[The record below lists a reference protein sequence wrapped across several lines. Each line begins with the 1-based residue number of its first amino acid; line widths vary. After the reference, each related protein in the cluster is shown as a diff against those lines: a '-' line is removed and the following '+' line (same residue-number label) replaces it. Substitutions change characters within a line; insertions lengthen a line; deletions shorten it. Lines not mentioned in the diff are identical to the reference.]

1 MVNQM
6 KKTLTLIF
14 FLLVGSAYLYAQN
27 TILRGTVSDEVGV
40 IPGVSVVIK
49 GSSKA
54 TVTDGNG
61 NFQIAVS
68 TGESITF
75 SSVGYEPQTIT
86 FDGQQN
92 VKILLKGSSV
102 SLNETVVVGYAVQK
116 KATLTGSVSAISG
129 TELNTRSVASLSTAL
144 QGKLPGVTV
153 QQTSGQPG
161 ADGANIRIRGI
172 GSINSTTFPLVLMDG
187 IETNIN
193 QIDMN
198 TVESISVLKDAAS
211 ASIYGSRASNG
222 VILITTKRGKAGTIT
237 TNYSGYSTLQR
248 PTNMPQAVSAY
259 EYLQAE
265 LNSFDNA
272 GITVS
277 PTQRQQQEL
286 LIEQQR
292 TLQPDNWN
300 RYDTDWKGETMK
312 NNALMHNHNVSISGG
327 SDKISFFGSGTFLGQ
342 DGLIPNNNFNRTNIL
357 LNADAKMLAWAKFS
371 LNTSLRQSNEL
382 TPGVGSPRSIINKAL
397 YMLPT
402 LSAARELDGNWGY
415 GKNGDNPTALANASG
430 ENRTRS
436 SEAIV
441 NGTLTITPAKGFE
454 ALGQYSL
461 RTVTGR
467 ERSLITPY
475 TVSLKGAV
483 LGTYPPQ
490 DGLTESWSQ
499 TIRNFYRFQTSYE
512 KSIDKH
518 YAKILVGY
526 QGEDNNNSSFF
537 GSKNN
542 FTLGR
547 YYLSNG
553 EGASAT
559 SGGGASEW
567 AMMSGYGR
575 INYNFNQ
582 KYLLEVNGRYDGSSR
597 FTESNRWGF
606 FPSASAGWV
615 VSEEGFMSK
624 TRSVVD
630 LLKLRISYG
639 LLGNQDIGN
648 YPYAATINTGYGYYL
663 GDGKEL
669 VDGVAQ
675 IALSNNDIT
684 WERSEQF
691 NVGIDASLF
700 SDKLTLTAD
709 YYIKNINDMLLRFPL
724 PYYAGQQPAFTNAGD
739 MQNKG
744 WEVAVGYKNRVR
756 DFTYGIN
763 VSLNDNRNK
772 ITNLN
777 GLNSQDRTMVEGFP
791 NGGIWGYLSDG
802 YYRDFDDVANSP
814 KLSGAARPGFV
825 KYKKIHSGDGVDPL
839 LIDSR
844 DQVYLGD
851 PFPHYE
857 YGINLTAGWKGLD
870 FTAFIQGVGQRSA
883 FLSGVGLRPFANGAN
898 LFRHQIDYWTPE
910 NQDAEYPILVP
921 EANSADN
928 FVRSDKWVRNAYYSR
943 LKNVVLGYT
952 LPKQF
957 AQKLKLSNMRFYVSG
972 QNLFTLSDFY
982 DGYDPEVSYGGSVGG
997 EFYPIMQTY
1006 TFGVNVN
1013 F

>member
-1 MVNQM
+1 MLHHM
-6 KKTLTLIF
+6 KRTFTLILF
-14 FLLVGSAYLYAQN
+14 FLVGTVYLYAQN
-27 TILRGTVSDEVGV
+27 TTLKGTVSDEAGV
-40 IPGVSVVIK
+40 LPGVSVLIK
-49 GSSKA
+49 GSQNG
-54 TVTDGNG
+54 TMTDQNG
-61 NFQIAVS
+61 IFQISVS
-68 TGESITF
+68 NGQILTISALGFET
-75 SSVGYEPQTIT
+75 QTIK
-86 FDGQQN
+86 FAGQQN
-92 VKILLKGSSV
+92 IKVILKSV
-102 SLNETVVVGYAVQK
+102 SFSLNETVVVGYATQK
-116 KATLTGSVSAISG
+116 KATLTGSVASISG
-129 TELNTRSVASLSTAL
+129 TELNSRSVASLSTAL

-198 TVESISVLKDAAS
+198 TVESVSVLKDAAS
-211 ASIYGSRASNG
+211 ASIYGSRAANG
-222 VILITTKRGKAGTIT
+222 VILITTKRGKAGTIN
-237 TNYSGYSTLQR
+237 TNYNAYSTLQR
-248 PTNMPQAVSAY
+248 PTNMPEVVSAY
-259 EYLQAE
+259 EYLIAE

-277 PTQRQQQEL
+277 PTQRQQQMQ
-286 LIEQQR
+286 LIEEQR

-300 RYDTDWKGETMK
+300 RYDTDWRKATMK
-312 NNALMHNHNVSISGG
+312 NNALMQNHNVSISGG
-327 SDKISFFGSGTFLGQ
+327 SDKLSFFGSGTFLGQ

-357 LNADAKMLAWAKFS
+357 LNADAKILSWAKFS

-382 TPGVGSPRSIINKAL
+382 TPGIGSPRSIINKSL

-402 LSAARELDGNWGY
+402 LSAAIELDGNWGY
-415 GKNGDNPTALANASG
+415 GKNGDNPAAAANASG
-430 ENRTRS
+430 ENVDKG

-441 NGTLTITPAKGFE
+441 SGLLTLTPMKGFE
-454 ALGQYSL
+454 VLGQYSL

-467 ERSLITPY
+467 SRSLVTPY

-483 LGTYPPQ
+483 LGAYPPQ

-512 KSIDKH
+512 KSIAKH
-518 YAKILVGY
+518 SAKILVGY

-537 GSKNN
+537 GSKQG

-553 EGASAT
+553 LGLSAT
-559 SGGGASEW
+559 SGGGASSW

-575 INYNFNQ
+575 INYDFDQ

-615 VSEEGFMSK
+615 ISRENFMNSTK
-624 TRSVVD
+624 KVID
-630 LLKLRISYG
+630 LLKLRVSYG

-648 YPYAATINTGYGYYL
+648 YPYTATVNNGYSYYL
-663 GDGKEL
+663 GDGKQL
-669 VDGVAQ
+669 ADGVAQ
-675 IALSNNDIT
+675 VALSNSDIS
-684 WERSEQF
+684 WERSKQF
-691 NVGIDASLF
+691 DVGVDVSMF
-700 SDKLTLTAD
+700 KDKLTLTAD
-709 YYIKNINDMLLRFPL
+709 YYVKKIDDMLLRFPL

-739 MQNKG
+739 MENKG
-744 WEVAVGYKNRVR
+744 WEVAIGYKNKINE
-756 DFTYGIN
+756 FNYGIT
-763 VSLNDNRNK
+763 VSVNDNRNK

-777 GLNSQDRTMVEGFP
+777 GLNSQDRTMVEGYP
-791 NGGIWGYLSDG
+791 NNGIWGYLSNG
-802 YYRDFDDVANSP
+802 YYQNIDDVANSP
-814 KLSGAARPGFV
+814 RLSGAARPGFV
-825 KYKKIHSGDGVDPL
+825 KYKKVFEGAGVNPL

-857 YGINLTAGWKGLD
+857 YGVNLTASWKNFD
-870 FTAFIQGVGQRSA
+870 FTAFIQGIGQRSA

-898 LFRHQIDYWTPE
+898 LFRHQVDYWTPD
-910 NQDAEYPILVP
+910 NPNAAYPILVP
-921 EANSADN
+921 EANSGDN
-928 FVRSDKWVRNAYYSR
+928 FVRSDKWVRNAFYSR
-943 LKNVVLGYT
+943 LKNVVLGYN
-952 LPKQF
+952 LPKQVS
-957 AQKLKLSNMRFYVSG
+957 QKLKLANVRFYVSG
-972 QNLFTLSDFY
+972 QNLFTLSNFY
-982 DGYDPEVSYGGSVGG
+982 PGYDPEVSYGGSVGG
-997 EFYPIMQTY
+997 DFYPIMQTY
-1006 TFGVNVN
+1006 TFGLNVN

>member
-1 MVNQM
+1 MLHHM
-6 KKTLTLIF
+6 KRTFTLILF
-14 FLLVGSAYLYAQN
+14 FLVGTVYLYAQN
-27 TILRGTVSDEVGV
+27 TTLKGTVSDEAGV
-40 IPGVSVVIK
+40 LPGVSVLIK
-49 GSSKA
+49 GSQ
-54 TVTDGNG
+54 NG
-61 NFQIAVS
+61 TMSDQNGIFQISVS
-68 TGESITF
+68 NGQTLTISAL
-75 SSVGYEPQTIT
+75 GYETQTIK
-86 FDGQQN
+86 FVGQQN
-92 VKILLKGSSV
+92 IKVILKSV
-102 SLNETVVVGYAVQK
+102 SFSLNETVVVGYATQK
-116 KATLTGSVSAISG
+116 KATLTGAVSTISG
-129 TELNTRSVASLSTAL
+129 AELNSRSVASLSTAL

-198 TVESISVLKDAAS
+198 TVETISVLKDAAS
-211 ASIYGSRASNG
+211 ASIYGSRAANG

-237 TNYSGYSTLQR
+237 TSYNAYSTLQR
-248 PTNMPQAVSAY
+248 PTNMPEVVSAY
-259 EYLQAE
+259 EYLIAE

-277 PTQRQQQEL
+277 PTQRQQQMQ
-286 LIEQQR
+286 LIEEQR
-292 TLQPDNWN
+292 TLKPDNWN
-300 RYDTDWKGETMK
+300 RYDTDWRKATMK

-342 DGLIPNNNFNRTNIL
+342 DGLIPNNNFSRTNIL
-357 LNADAKMLAWAKFS
+357 LNADAKIFSWAKFS

-382 TPGVGSPRSIINKAL
+382 TPGIGSPRSIINKSL

-402 LSAARELDGNWGY
+402 LSAAIELDGNWGY
-415 GKNGDNPTALANASG
+415 GKNGDNPAAAANASG
-430 ENRTRS
+430 ENKDRG

-441 NGTLTITPAKGFE
+441 GGTLTLTPLKGFE
-454 ALGQYSL
+454 VLGQYAL

-467 ERSLITPY
+467 SRSLVTPY

-483 LGTYPPQ
+483 LGAYPPQ

-499 TIRNFYRFQTSYE
+499 TIRNFYRFQTSYV
-512 KSIDKH
+512 KSIAKH
-518 YAKILVGY
+518 TATVLVGY

-537 GSKNN
+537 GSKQG

-553 EGASAT
+553 LGLSAT
-559 SGGGASEW
+559 SGGGASSW

-575 INYNFNQ
+575 VNYDFDQ
-582 KYLLEVNGRYDGSSR
+582 KYLLEVSGRYDGSSR

-615 VSEEGFMSK
+615 ISRENFMSSTK
-624 TRSVVD
+624 NVID
-630 LLKLRISYG
+630 LLKLRVTYG

-648 YPYAATINTGYGYYL
+648 YPYTATINTGYGYYL
-663 GDGKEL
+663 GDGKQL
-669 VDGVAQ
+669 ADGVAQ
-675 IALSNNDIT
+675 VALSNSDIS
-684 WERSEQF
+684 WERSKQF
-691 NVGIDASLF
+691 DVGVDLSMF
-700 SDKLTLTAD
+700 KDKLTLGAS
-709 YYIKNINDMLLRFPL
+709 YYVKKIEDMLLRFPL

-739 MQNKG
+739 MENKG
-744 WEVAVGYKNRVR
+744 WEVAIGYKNNIR
-756 DFTYGIN
+756 DFNYGIT
-763 VSLNDNRNK
+763 VSVNDNRNK

-777 GLNSQDRTMVEGFP
+777 GLNSQDRTMVEGYP
-791 NGGIWGYLSDG
+791 NNGIWGYLSDG
-802 YYRDFDDVANSP
+802 YYQNIDDVAKSP
-814 KLSGAARPGFV
+814 RLSGAARPGFV
-825 KYKKIHSGDGVDPL
+825 KYKKVFEGAGVDPL
-839 LIDSR
+839 LIDAR

-857 YGINLTAGWKGLD
+857 YGVNLTAGWKNFD
-870 FTAFIQGVGQRSA
+870 FTAFIQGIGQRSA

-898 LFRHQIDYWTPE
+898 LFRHQVDYWTPD
-910 NQDAEYPILVP
+910 NPNAAYPVLVP

-928 FVRSDKWVRNAYYSR
+928 FVRSDKWVRNAFYSR
-943 LKNVVLGYT
+943 LKNVVLGYN

-957 AQKLKLSNMRFYVSG
+957 SQKLKLANVRFYVSG
-972 QNLFTLSDFY
+972 QNLFTLSNFY
-982 DGYDPEVSYGGSVGG
+982 PGYDPEVSYGGSVGG
-997 EFYPIMQTY
+997 DFYPIMQTY
-1006 TFGVNVN
+1006 TFGLNVN

>member
-1 MVNQM
+1 MLHHM
-6 KKTLTLIF
+6 KRTFTLILF
-14 FLLVGSAYLYAQN
+14 FLVGTVYLYAQN
-27 TILRGTVSDEVGV
+27 TTLKGTVSDEAGV
-40 IPGVSVVIK
+40 LPGVSVLIK
-49 GSSKA
+49 GSQNG
-54 TVTDGNG
+54 TMTDQNG
-61 NFQIAVS
+61 IFQISVS
-68 TGESITF
+68 NGQILTISALGFET
-75 SSVGYEPQTIT
+75 QTIK
-86 FDGQQN
+86 FAGQQN
-92 VKILLKGSSV
+92 IKVILKSV
-102 SLNETVVVGYAVQK
+102 SFSLNETVVVGYATQK
-116 KATLTGSVSAISG
+116 KATLTGSVASISG
-129 TELNTRSVASLSTAL
+129 TELNSRSVASLSTAL

-198 TVESISVLKDAAS
+198 TVESVSVLKDAAS
-211 ASIYGSRASNG
+211 ASIYGSRAANG
-222 VILITTKRGKAGTIT
+222 VILITTKRGKAGTIN
-237 TNYSGYSTLQR
+237 TNYNAYSTLQR
-248 PTNMPQAVSAY
+248 PTNMPEVVSAY
-259 EYLQAE
+259 EYLIAE

-277 PTQRQQQEL
+277 PTQRQQQMQ
-286 LIEQQR
+286 LIEEQR

-300 RYDTDWKGETMK
+300 RYDTDWRKATMK
-312 NNALMHNHNVSISGG
+312 NNALMQNHNVSISGG
-327 SDKISFFGSGTFLGQ
+327 SDKLSFFGSGTFLGQ

-357 LNADAKMLAWAKFS
+357 LNADAKILSWAKFS

-382 TPGVGSPRSIINKAL
+382 TPGIGSPRSIINKSL

-402 LSAARELDGNWGY
+402 LSAAIELDGNWGY
-415 GKNGDNPTALANASG
+415 GKNGDNPAAAANASG
-430 ENRTRS
+430 ENVDKG

-441 NGTLTITPAKGFE
+441 SGLLTLTPMKGFE
-454 ALGQYSL
+454 VLGQYSL

-467 ERSLITPY
+467 SRSLVTPY

-483 LGTYPPQ
+483 LGAYPPQ

-512 KSIDKH
+512 KSIAKH
-518 YAKILVGY
+518 SAKILVGY

-537 GSKNN
+537 GSKQG

-553 EGASAT
+553 LGLSAT
-559 SGGGASEW
+559 SGGGASSW

-575 INYNFNQ
+575 INYDFDQ

-615 VSEEGFMSK
+615 ISRENFMNSTK
-624 TRSVVD
+624 KVID
-630 LLKLRISYG
+630 LLKLRVSYG

-648 YPYAATINTGYGYYL
+648 YPYTATVNNGYSYYL
-663 GDGKEL
+663 GDGKQL
-669 VDGVAQ
+669 ADGVAQ
-675 IALSNNDIT
+675 VALSNSDIS
-684 WERSEQF
+684 WERSKQF
-691 NVGIDASLF
+691 DVGVDVSMF
-700 SDKLTLTAD
+700 KDKLTLTAD
-709 YYIKNINDMLLRFPL
+709 YYVKKIDDMLLRFPL

-739 MQNKG
+739 MENKG
-744 WEVAVGYKNRVR
+744 WEVAIGYKNKINE
-756 DFTYGIN
+756 FNYGIT
-763 VSLNDNRNK
+763 VSVNDNRNK

-777 GLNSQDRTMVEGFP
+777 GLNSQDRTMVEGYP
-791 NGGIWGYLSDG
+791 NNGIWGYLSNG
-802 YYRDFDDVANSP
+802 YYQNIDDVANSP
-814 KLSGAARPGFV
+814 RLSGAARPGFV
-825 KYKKIHSGDGVDPL
+825 KYKKVFEGAGVDPL

-857 YGINLTAGWKGLD
+857 YGVNLTASWKNFD
-870 FTAFIQGVGQRSA
+870 FTAFIQGIGQRSA

-898 LFRHQIDYWTPE
+898 LFRHQVDYWTPD
-910 NQDAEYPILVP
+910 NPNAAYPILVP
-921 EANSADN
+921 EANSGDN
-928 FVRSDKWVRNAYYSR
+928 FVRSDKWVRNAFYSR
-943 LKNVVLGYT
+943 LKNVVLGYN
-952 LPKQF
+952 LPKQVS
-957 AQKLKLSNMRFYVSG
+957 QKLKLANVRFYVSG
-972 QNLFTLSDFY
+972 QNLFTLSNFY
-982 DGYDPEVSYGGSVGG
+982 PGYDPEVSYGGSVGG
-997 EFYPIMQTY
+997 DFYPIMQTY
-1006 TFGVNVN
+1006 TFGLNVN